1 MPIEARRRIP
11 AFAGPALLVVATFAG
26 CAWLSWRRLGNL
38 VIDGGH
44 ELEVPRRLLEGA
56 ALYRDIGWYWGPLA
70 PWLNA
75 TLYRLFGV
83 TSDTLIWAGIV
94 SAALAC
100 LGLYLIARRFVGP
113 LTSAWVGIAFLVV
126 CAFARR
132 IDHGIFNFV
141 FPFNFSA
148 TYGITLAI
156 WSVLLLLRHAETGKA
171 TTLAVSAMLAGL
183 AAMTK
188 LEITLAVAA
197 AHGTF
202 LLTVLPRP
210 RLVRIAAWSAGL
222 GVAATGY
229 LVAARASD
237 GVVWSSLVAL
247 SNPSAR
253 YYIEK
258 SMGTRELGVTTL
270 ELVLSGLGWAV
281 VLGTVRWAAR
291 RVAGPEEGRTR
302 ALIAS
307 WVVAFAVPAFIVE
320 RTFFRAAPFLL
331 LAVLGWIVLLRVRE
345 GEKALDGR
353 WREHAIVCA
362 FALAAL
368 ARIPL
373 RAGPDHY
380 GFFLLPPTFACLA
393 IALTRYLAEWNGP
406 PASRRSLAVGASV
419 VLAGVAVGAFIVSFP
434 QLTKPVTVL
443 HTARVH
449 LKVDVDSPE
458 AAFVPYL
465 SRLPPSTV
473 CAAVPDGAG
482 IVFASGL
489 TLPDDGMTS
498 YIPIEVDAPGVQR
511 LILRAWERKPP
522 ALIVYWAEDQSA
534 VFGYAGFGQDYA
546 LELAGW
552 ITDRYEVVRAPV
564 SGRTQLLLPRRDR
577 LTRDP

>member
-443 HTARVH
+443 RTARVH

-511 LILRAWERKPP
+511 CDPAGVGTEAAGPHRVLGGGSERGLRLRGLRSGLRARARGLDHRSLRGRPRAGVGKDAAAPP
-522 ALIVYWAEDQSA
+522 AARP
-534 VFGYAGFGQDYA
+534 
-546 LELAGW
+546 
-552 ITDRYEVVRAPV
+552 TDP
-564 SGRTQLLLPRRDR
+564 
-577 LTRDP
+577 